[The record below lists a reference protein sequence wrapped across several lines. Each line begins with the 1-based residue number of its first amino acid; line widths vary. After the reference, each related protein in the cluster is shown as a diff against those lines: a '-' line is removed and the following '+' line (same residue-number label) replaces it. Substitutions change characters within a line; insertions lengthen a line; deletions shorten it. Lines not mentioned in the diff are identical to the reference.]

1 MQGNMLMAS
10 VTNGALSRPVA
21 EPCEELKAGEPK
33 SNSYYD

>member
-21 EPCEELKAGEPK
+21 EPREEPK
-33 SNSYYD
+33 PNSYYD